1 MRHKQTAL
9 ERGSGFICF
18 SYHSNKSL
26 FLPLIKIPFA
36 NLNVML
42 IKV

>member
-1 MRHKQTAL
+1 MLHKQTAL